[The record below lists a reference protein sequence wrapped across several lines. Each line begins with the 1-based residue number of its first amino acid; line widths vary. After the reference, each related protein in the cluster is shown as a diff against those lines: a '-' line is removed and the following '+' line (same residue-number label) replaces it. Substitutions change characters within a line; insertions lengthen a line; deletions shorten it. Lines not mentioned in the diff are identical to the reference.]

1 MGIEFISGGVC
12 APKGFKAAGI
22 HCGIRKNRLKPDL
35 GMIVSD
41 VPCTAAGV
49 YTQNKVKG
57 APIFVTKEHL
67 KDNTARAVLVNSGN
81 ANTCNADG
89 VEVANAMCE
98 SAAQALGIAAQD
110 MIIASTGVIGQP
122 LPLGPITSSM
132 EKLVG
137 SLSYEGSSKAAEAML
152 TTDLIKKEGA
162 VEITLGGV
170 PVRIGAIAKG
180 SGMLQPNMATMLCFI
195 CSDAA
200 IGADML
206 KKALKAAV
214 DDTLNM
220 VSVDGDTST
229 NDTCAILCNGLA
241 GNREITAEDEDYTVF
256 AAALKS
262 LLIKLTREL
271 ARDGEGATKL
281 IEVNLSGAP
290 DTATAKKIA
299 KSVINSMLFKSAI
312 FGCDANWGR
321 ILCAIGYTDAA
332 FDIDKTD
339 VYLESLAGKIQV
351 CENGHGVAF
360 SEEFAREI
368 LLRDEITVD
377 IQLNQGDGKAT
388 AWGCDLTYD
397 YVKINGEYRT

>member
-12 APKGFKAAGI
+12 APKGFKAGGV

-57 APIFVTKEHL
+57 APILVTKEHL
-67 KDNTARAVLVNSGN
+67 LNDTARAVLVNSGN

-89 VEVANAMCE
+89 VEVANAMCAC
-98 SAAQALGIAAQD
+98 AANALGISADD
-110 MIIASTGVIGQP
+110 MVVASTGVIGQP
-122 LPLGPITSSM
+122 LPLEPIAAAM
-132 EKLVG
+132 PKLVD

-180 SGMLQPNMATMLCFI
+180 SGMLQPNMATMLCFV
-195 CSDAA
+195 CSDVA
-200 IGADML
+200 ISADLL

-241 GNREITAEDEDYTVF
+241 GNAEIAAEDEQYTVF

-281 IEVNLSGAP
+281 IECNISGAP
-290 DTATAKKIA
+290 DTAVAKKIA

-321 ILCAIGYTDAA
+321 ILCAIGYTDAT

-339 VYLESLAGKIQV
+339 VYLKSLAGKIQV
-351 CENGHGVAF
+351 CKDGHGVEF

-377 IQLNQGDGKAT
+377 IELNQGEGEAT

>member
-12 APKGFKAAGI
+12 APKGFKAGGV

-57 APIFVTKEHL
+57 APILVTKEHL
-67 KDNTARAVLVNSGN
+67 LNDTAQAVLVNSGN

-89 VEVANAMCE
+89 VDVANAMCAC
-98 SAAQALGIAAQD
+98 AANALGISADD
-110 MIIASTGVIGQP
+110 MVVASTGVIGQP
-122 LPLGPITSSM
+122 LPLEPIAAAM
-132 EKLVG
+132 PKLVD

-180 SGMLQPNMATMLCFI
+180 SGMLQPNMATMLCFV

-200 IGADML
+200 ISADLL

-241 GNREITAEDEDYTVF
+241 GNAEIAAADEQYTVF

-281 IEVNLSGAP
+281 IECNISGAP
-290 DTATAKKIA
+290 DTAAAKKIA

-339 VYLESLAGKIQV
+339 VYLKSLAGKIQV
-351 CENGHGVAF
+351 CKDGHGVEF

-377 IQLNQGDGKAT
+377 IELNQGEGEAT

>member
-1 MGIEFISGGVC
+1 
-12 APKGFKAAGI
+12 
-22 HCGIRKNRLKPDL
+22 
-35 GMIVSD
+35 MIVSD

-57 APIFVTKEHL
+57 APIFVRRSTRRTTQPVRCWS
-67 KDNTARAVLVNSGN
+67 TAA
-81 ANTCNADG
+81 TPTP
-89 VEVANAMCE
+89 AMRTASRWQTPCE

-170 PVRIGAIAKG
+170 PVRIGAMAKG
-180 SGMLQPNMATMLCFI
+180 SGMIHPNMATMLCFI

-290 DTATAKKIA
+290 DTATAKKLPNRLSIPCC
-299 KSVINSMLFKSAI
+299 SSRPFSA
-312 FGCDANWGR
+312 AMP
-321 ILCAIGYTDAA
+321 T
-332 FDIDKTD
+332 
-339 VYLESLAGKIQV
+339 
-351 CENGHGVAF
+351 
-360 SEEFAREI
+360 
-368 LLRDEITVD
+368 
-377 IQLNQGDGKAT
+377 GDGSCAPSATPMRRSTLIRPTCTLKALQGKSRCARMGT
-388 AWGCDLTYD
+388 AWRFPRSLQGRSCCGTRLPWTSS
-397 YVKINGEYRT
+397 